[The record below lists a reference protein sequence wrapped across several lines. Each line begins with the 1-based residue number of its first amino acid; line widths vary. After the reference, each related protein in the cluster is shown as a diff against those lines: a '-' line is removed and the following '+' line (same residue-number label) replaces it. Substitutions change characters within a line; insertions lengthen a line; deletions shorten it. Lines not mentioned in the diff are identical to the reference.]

1 MAIGANTENSLNIIW
16 FKGHMQLKKGPDFKN
31 TGVCA
36 AD

>member
-1 MAIGANTENSLNIIW
+1 MAIGANTENSLIW